1 MASFVLLAGLHLSI
15 ASHFCQ
21 GELISVKV
29 SIANKEAT
37 TSCCMEGVST
47 SSPSGKVFKKHCC
60 DNGLTT
66 LAVDDNYSPSFS
78 KSLDISPKVTEVFI
92 VPLKEMIR
100 EMAFSQSSHPILSP
114 PGIFSKSTVELTE
127 ICVFRI

>member
-1 MASFVLLAGLHLSI
+1 MASFILLAGLHLSI
-15 ASHFCQ
+15 ASHLCQ

-29 SIANKEAT
+29 CFANKEA
-37 TSCCMEGVST
+37 TSCCMEGIST
-47 SSPSGKVFKKHCC
+47 SSPSGKIFKKHCC

-78 KSLDISPKVTEVFI
+78 ENLGISPKVTQVFI

-114 PGIFSKSTVELTE
+114 PGIIPKNTVELTE